1 MGNLLNNQSWKLGGA
16 RWHRICLEKS
26 RNSSKLFAWKWELR
40 PWPQTE
46 GFRCSGRMMTFRGRP
61 VFITWL
67 SWEAKGVS
75 YAEMYSHSIQLF
87 FFCNKTDGLR
97 KKKVVGS
104 QSQAILFLL
113 PRSAIES
120 LLCTRSKYN
129 VCSSQKK
136 NVHNFFS
143 SSVQKFGIHL
153 KIRIFEK
160 CFSAQLTL
168 QIFAFFARFPRCTL
182 SEYLSWKFC
191 HSLEVVPF
199 CGRFHSQLNR
209 CGLAKR
215 CPERPRHRKRRTTP

>member
-1 MGNLLNNQSWKLGGA
+1 MPKCTQS
-16 RWHRICLEKS
+16 
-26 RNSSKLFAWKWELR
+26 SS
-40 PWPQTE
+40 
-46 GFRCSGRMMTFRGRP
+46 
-61 VFITWL
+61 
-67 SWEAKGVS
+67 
-75 YAEMYSHSIQLF
+75 

-97 KKKVVGS
+97 KKVVRS

-113 PRSAIES
+113 PRNAIES

-129 VCSSQKK
+129 NVCASQKMCII
-136 NVHNFFS
+136 FS
-143 SSVQKFGIHL
+143 VPAYKKFGIHL